1 MVGFDGTWNP
11 LKFSELLEILDRA
24 KELAQE
30 SVDEEGLDGFPL
42 NLEGE
47 DVLVFPVG
55 GKAGG
60 GESKGGLTYSYR
72 FVCRGVEFLVHR
84 SPSKHVQPIRV
95 RYLAES
101 VQGHRDRFFEVHFGF
116 VIPYLKRLGLVIH
129 SDKLSRV
136 DLQCL
141 IDVPVKEFVE
151 LLDKGHVVTKLRKKA
166 VYGTMTRVET
176 IELGSVS
183 NAQLCIYD
191 KGRELR
197 AKKSSVV
204 KEAQFVANCV
214 GDEWYN
220 SDRPITR
227 VEIRLGRDALKCLGV
242 DSVSDLQQSE
252 RGILELLTS
261 EWFRILAEP
270 KVRGHENT
278 AALHPIWERVRE
290 LFFLYFTGS
299 ELLDIHWNR
308 EESLSCDPESL
319 ERQALGCLSK
329 ALACRYGEQEES
341 YQSAELANGWVDR
354 VQDEMHEKVNLHALN
369 VRLKTGIELGV
380 SSYDVAGYD
389 VELDCVQ
396 VLGVK
401 NVRAYFDSL
410 EGVRCQE

>member
-1 MVGFDGTWNP
+1 
-11 LKFSELLEILDRA
+11 
-24 KELAQE
+24 
-30 SVDEEGLDGFPL
+30 
-42 NLEGE
+42 
-47 DVLVFPVG
+47 
-55 GKAGG
+55 
-60 GESKGGLTYSYR
+60 
-72 FVCRGVEFLVHR
+72 
-84 SPSKHVQPIRV
+84 
-95 RYLAES
+95 
-101 VQGHRDRFFEVHFGF
+101 
-116 VIPYLKRLGLVIH
+116 
-129 SDKLSRV
+129 
-136 DLQCL
+136 
-141 IDVPVKEFVE
+141 

-197 AKKSSVV
+197 SKKSNVV

-227 VEIRLGRDALKCLGV
+227 VEIRLSRDALKCLGV

-252 RGILELLTS
+252 QGILELLTS

-290 LFFLYFTGS
+290 LFFLYFTGA
-299 ELLDIHWNR
+299 ELLDVCWNR
-308 EESLSCDPESL
+308 EESLTCDPEAL

-341 YQSAELANGWVDR
+341 CDVVELANGWVDV
-354 VQDEMHEKVNLHALN
+354 VQDEMHEKINLHALE
-369 VRLKTGIELGV
+369 VRLKTGIELGIT
-380 SSYDVAGYD
+380 SRGIAGYD
-389 VELDCVQ
+389 VELESVQ

-401 NVRAYFDSL
+401 KTREYIDSL